1 MFCSQEKFASCF
13 TKIKERNPDEF
24 KSITEQLMQHLQ
36 NNIEVQL
43 LWPRYNKFPPVVW
56 HGRDVENVGTLG
68 FVCYLRALDEVLQV
82 PNPPPPKK
90 GTKRSK
96 CRHDAPSPGN
106 TCLFFTSSEIH
117 QLSSELPAIPPK
129 LLLKSLWKISIREEE
144 EEGWNGPLSFL
155 KNPLLCI
162 LSFATVVIHKKRAI
176 CLASWT
182 YV

>member
-24 KSITEQLMQHLQ
+24 KSITEQLMEHLQ

-82 PNPPPPKK
+82 PPPPSKEQKDQSAGMMPPHPLVIPVFSLPPQKY
-90 GTKRSK
+90 TNFHLNSQQSLRSYFWN
-96 CRHDAPSPGN
+96 PFG
-106 TCLFFTSSEIH
+106 
-117 QLSSELPAIPPK
+117 
-129 LLLKSLWKISIREEE
+129 KSQYGRRRRGGMALYHS
-144 EEGWNGPLSFL
+144 
-155 KNPLLCI
+155 
-162 LSFATVVIHKKRAI
+162 
-176 CLASWT
+176 
-182 YV
+182 